1 MKKIIAT
8 ALLLVV
14 AGAATAQAGVD
25 FHVNV
30 GIPVP
35 MPPAVTVH
43 YPSQPRVIHQEY
55 VREEAPRFIY
65 SQNLGFY
72 VSVGTPTDIV
82 YLNHGYYDYRGGSW
96 YNAATYG
103 GPWTAVSHRKLPR
116 ELRKH
121 RYEQVRHF
129 RDREYRAY
137 LRDGERY
144 RGSWHRPSGVHE
156 VAHRDDRRNHRWDDR
171 RDHRWNDR
179 KDHRGDDRRDDRKDH
194 RGNDRKDDRR
204 DGRH

>member
-1 MKKIIAT
+1 MKKIIAA

-25 FHVNV
+25 LRVNV

-55 VREEAPRFIY
+55 VREEAPRFIREEAPRFIY

-72 VSVGTPTDIV
+72 VSVGTPDDIV
-82 YLNHGYYDYRGGSW
+82 YLNDGYYNYRGGSW

-103 GPWTAVSHRKLPR
+103 GPWTAVSHRRLPH

-121 RYEQVRHF
+121 RYERVRHF

-137 LRDGERY
+137 LRDGDCY
-144 RGSWHRPSGVHE
+144 RGSWHRPGNVRE
-156 VAHRDDRRNHRWDDR
+156 VGHRDHRKDDRWNDR
-171 RDHRWNDR
+171 RDHRG
-179 KDHRGDDRRDDRKDH
+179 DHRGDDRRDDR
-194 RGNDRKDDRR
+194 RGHGDDRR